1 MGKNEL
7 LILKI
12 VAELLNILAGRAA
25 KGEEVTDEDIL
36 KAKAKKDE
44 AVAKWN
50 ET

>member
-7 LILKI
+7 LLLKI
-12 VAELLNILAGRAA
+12 ALEAIQVLLIRTA

-44 AVAKWN
+44 AVEKWN
-50 ET
+50 EL